1 MNEDKALH
9 ELLIWLAVYVFALLV
24 ITWAAGKLAEAIPVI
39 TNLISGFAGA
49 AFAIMR
55 LARDKDGKDS
65 KDKDDQTND
74 GR

>member
-9 ELLIWLAVYVFALLV
+9 ELLIWLSVYVLALLV
-24 ITWAAGKLAEAIPVI
+24 ITWMADKLTEAIPVI

-55 LARDKDGKDS
+55 LARDKDKE
-65 KDKDDQTND
+65 DKTKEGQ
-74 GR
+74 

>member
-9 ELLIWLAVYVFALLV
+9 ELLLWLAVYVGALLV
-24 ITWAAGKLAEAIPVI
+24 IAWAAGKLIEAIPVI

-55 LARDKDGKDS
+55 LARDKEG
-65 KDKDDQTND
+65 Q
-74 GR
+74 